1 MALLK
6 LDISK
11 AFDTVAWP
19 FLLNTLQA
27 FGFGDRWRRWVATL
41 LSTATSRIILNGRP
55 DNAIS
60 HRRGVRQGDSL
71 SPMLF
76 IIAMEVFTRLVATA
90 AAENLLRPIGV
101 PVIRH
106 HCSLYAD
113 DVIMFMYP
121 DVTEARA
128 VKEILRIFGEASGLQ
143 TNLAKCSITPIH
155 MTEDTLPQLQVVLGC
170 RRADFPITYLG
181 LPLSTKKI
189 PRARIQSTIDVIER
203 RLPSCHGPLMA
214 RSGRL
219 IWIKSVLSAIPIYT
233 IIADGL
239 PPWALDEINSICRRF
254 LWTGKEGS
262 VRGKCMVAWPT
273 VCRPTDLG
281 GLGIPDLRL
290 TSIAL
295 QARWLWLQKVDQD
308 RAWSSLPI
316 ASSNEVR
323 AFFNASTYTVLG
335 NGRTT
340 AFWTGKWIQTQSVKD
355 IAPALLA
362 FVSQRDIKSTTV
374 AVGLSERAWVR
385 QIWGGSPPRP
395 SRIT

>member
-1 MALLK
+1 
-6 LDISK
+6 
-11 AFDTVAWP
+11 
-19 FLLNTLQA
+19 
-27 FGFGDRWRRWVATL
+27 
-41 LSTATSRIILNGRP
+41 
-55 DNAIS
+55 
-60 HRRGVRQGDSL
+60 
-71 SPMLF
+71 MLF
-76 IIAMEVFTRLVATA
+76 IIAMEVFVRLVATA
-90 AAENLLRPIGV
+90 TAENLLKPIAV

-113 DVIMFMYP
+113 EVIMFTYP
-121 DVTEARA
+121 DVAEARA

-155 MTEDTLPQLQVVLGC
+155 MPEDILPQLQEVLGC

-203 RLPSCHGPLMA
+203 RLPSYHGPLMA

-239 PPWALDEINSICRRF
+239 PPWAIDEINSICRRF
-254 LWTGKEGS
+254 LWTRKESS

-273 VCRPTDLG
+273 VCRPTDLE

-295 QARWLWLQKVDQD
+295 QARWLWLQKVDQA
-308 RAWSSLPI
+308 RARSSLPI

-323 AFFNASTYTVLG
+323 AFFSASTYTVLG
-335 NGRTT
+335 NGRTP
-340 AFWTGKWIQTQSVKD
+340 AFWTGKWIQRQSVKD
-355 IAPALLA
+355 ITPAPMA
-362 FVSQRDIKSTTV
+362 FVSQRDIKSTTG
-374 AVGLSERAWVR
+374 AAGLTARAWVC
-385 QIWGGSPPRP
+385 QISGGIS
-395 SRIT
+395 SAAIMDYLKLWDAVSQCQLGDGEDSLI